1 MTGKQGRR
9 CLTYLDFFH
18 LLKGVRDHAKLQTD
32 QRDVAL
38 DARSALVYHSIVVFQ
53 DSLGLDKALKCL
65 IELVA
70 FLLHFREC
78 DSYMCQEFC
87 V

>member
-1 MTGKQGRR
+1 MTGKQERR

-18 LLKGVRDHAKLQTD
+18 LLKGIWDHAKLQTD

-38 DARSALVYHSIVVFQ
+38 DTRGTLVYHSIVVFQ
-53 DSLGLDKALKCL
+53 DSLGLDKALKSL
-65 IELVA
+65 IEIIG
-70 FLLHFREC
+70 FLLHFGES
-78 DSYMCQEFC
+78 DSYVCQEFS